1 MQFIRHYFALMLK
14 RLHSFKRDPKGLCFL
29 VFIPLI
35 AILCVVAAV
44 RVRPCRSSTAR
55 FYIVPRGMLTLSIDG
70 GQVNAFL
77 DAPDLQLST
86 YPLNRAKNVPNRVPY
101 MDYRASWP
109 PLGYALSTR

>member
-1 MQFIRHYFALMLK
+1 
-14 RLHSFKRDPKGLCFL
+14 
-29 VFIPLI
+29 
-35 AILCVVAAV
+35 
-44 RVRPCRSSTAR
+44 
-55 FYIVPRGMLTLSIDG
+55 MLTLSIDG